1 MSERLGFHGIF
12 MTLDA
17 PPKKI
22 TADPK
27 TDGIMPFDQ
36 ILGTKFC
43 VSALHQSD
51 FEVFPDC
58 FCIALH

>member
-1 MSERLGFHGIF
+1 